1 VDSGGL
7 FPVNNTAYL
16 LFKQLE
22 IEVQKSYNYRQLLS
36 TQIPSRDEITEKITT
51 SEDVQFYWFLLSSDL
66 EDSEEASKEL
76 LCMII
81 DLWITIRGFF
91 FTKSLLEQY
100 KQLHSLNTSKAK
112 ALHKVI
118 S

>member
-1 VDSGGL
+1 MIPPVMILSYTKTWISRVDSG
-7 FPVNNTAYL
+7 
-16 LFKQLE
+16 
-22 IEVQKSYNYRQLLS
+22 
-36 TQIPSRDEITEKITT
+36 DEITKKITT